1 MSTSANMVISRN
13 TEAGGYVLHRKGD
26 CGGKWYPTVEKAEAA
41 LARRLAKKDLKEIEK
56 NAASARF
63 LEKHKK
69 FLSRYQR

>member
-41 LARRLAKKDLKEIEK
+41 RKKII
-56 NAASARF
+56 N
-63 LEKHKK
+63 KK
-69 FLSRYQR
+69 